1 MDLKWVPFEP
11 DSNPKYDSSDV
22 WGSNVEVFPRGFGVP
37 LLSGKK
43 KVTYVS
49 DIVPRNVTVTQ
60 QYPISDKH
68 EKVKLMDELWWIFQF
83 VDMGVEHMIDY
94 VDTQLEK
101 AGFATPES
109 SGYVAVQVFLII
121 GPVLVFIYSIAVNV
135 LTTNSRRN
143 VSDSKLI

>member
-43 KVTYVS
+43 KVTYLS
-49 DIVPRNVTVTQ
+49 DIVPRNVNMTQ
-60 QYPISDKH
+60 QYPISEKH

-83 VDMGVEHMIDY
+83 QAYYHCRLLHINFESL
-94 VDTQLEK
+94 TFLLEFVVK
-101 AGFATPES
+101 TFTAIE
-109 SGYVAVQVFLII
+109 
-121 GPVLVFIYSIAVNV
+121 
-135 LTTNSRRN
+135 
-143 VSDSKLI
+143 